1 MGKYAVKRVLSMI
14 PLLIVISIIIFMFV
28 RLMPGDPAR
37 QIGGPTATIGEIENI
52 RRELGLD
59 QPLVPQYLQW
69 ITGIFQG
76 DLGHSFT
83 NNTSVAELL
92 APRLPITIYLTIC
105 SITWSVIIGIII
117 GVIAAINRGRA
128 LDLLGMLIAIAG
140 ISLPNF
146 WLGLQLMQI
155 FSVNLG
161 IFPTGGLEDWRG
173 YVLPS
178 IAMGAGIMAIL
189 ARVTRSSM
197 IENLGKDY
205 IRTARAKGLPEP
217 RVIMVHAFK
226 NSSIDIITVTALQ
239 IGALIAGSVVVESV
253 FSIPGMGRLLVDS
266 IGFRDYEVV
275 QALIL
280 FFSFEYMVINLL
292 ADILYAVIN
301 PRVRYE

>member
-1 MGKYAVKRVLSMI
+1 MGKYVVKRILSMI
-14 PLLIVISIIIFMFV
+14 PLMFVVSIIVFLFI
-28 RLMPGDPAR
+28 RLIPGDPAR
-37 QIGGPTATIGEIENI
+37 QIGGPTATIGEIEAI
-52 RRELGLD
+52 RTQLGLD
-59 QPLVPQYLQW
+59 QPLVPQFIDW
-69 ITGIFQG
+69 ITGIFHG

-83 NNTSVAELL
+83 NNTSVVELL
-92 APRLPITIYLTIC
+92 APRLPITMYLTIC
-105 SITWSVIIGIII
+105 SITWSVILGVAI

-128 LDLLGMLIAIAG
+128 LDLIGMLIAIAG

-155 FSVNLG
+155 FAVNLRLL
-161 IFPTGGLEDWRG
+161 PTGGLTDWRG

-205 IRTARAKGLPEP
+205 IRTARAKGLPES

-239 IGALIAGSVVVESV
+239 IGALIAGSVVVETV
-253 FSIPGMGRLLVDS
+253 FSIPGLGRLLVDS

-280 FFSFEYMVINLL
+280 FFSFEYMAINLI
-292 ADILYAVIN
+292 ADVLYGIIN

>member
-1 MGKYAVKRVLSMI
+1 MGKYVLKRILSMI
-14 PLLIVISIIIFMFV
+14 PLLFVVSIIVFMFIH
-28 RLMPGDPAR
+28 LIPGDAAR
-37 QIGGPTATIGEIENI
+37 QVAGATATAGEVEAV

-59 QPLVPQYLQW
+59 QPLVPQYIQW

-76 DLGHSFT
+76 DLGVSYT
-83 NNTSVAELL
+83 NNTTVVELF
-92 APRLPITIYLTIC
+92 APRLPITMYLTIC
-105 SITWSVIIGIII
+105 SITWSVLIGIAI
-117 GVIAAINRGRA
+117 GVIAAVNRGRA
-128 LDLLGMLIAIAG
+128 LDMISMVIAIAG

-161 IFPTGGLEDWRG
+161 LLPTGGVADWRG
-173 YVLPS
+173 YILPS
-178 IAMGAGIMAIL
+178 ISMGAGIMAIL

-205 IRTARAKGLPEP
+205 VRTARAKGLPES

-239 IGALIAGSVVVESV
+239 IGALIAGSVVVETV
-253 FSIPGMGRLLVDS
+253 FSIPGLGRLLVDS

-280 FFSFEYMVINLL
+280 FFSFEYMVINLI
-292 ADILYAVIN
+292 ADVLYGIIN

>member
-28 RLMPGDPAR
+28 RLIPGDPAR

-280 FFSFEYMVINLL
+280 FFSFEYMAINLI
-292 ADILYAVIN
+292 ADVLYGIIN

>member
-1 MGKYAVKRVLSMI
+1 MGKYVVKRILSMI
-14 PLLIVISIIIFMFV
+14 PLMFVVSIIVFLFI
-28 RLMPGDPAR
+28 RLIPGDPAR
-37 QIGGPTATIGEIENI
+37 QIGGPTATIGEIEAI
-52 RRELGLD
+52 RTQLGLD
-59 QPLVPQYLQW
+59 QPLVPQFIDW
-69 ITGIFQG
+69 ITGIFHG

-83 NNTSVAELL
+83 NNTSVVELL
-92 APRLPITIYLTIC
+92 APRLPITMYLTIC
-105 SITWSVIIGIII
+105 SITWSVILGVAI

-128 LDLLGMLIAIAG
+128 LDLIGMLIAIAG

-155 FSVNLG
+155 FAVNLRLL
-161 IFPTGGLEDWRG
+161 PTGGLTDWTG
-173 YVLPS
+173 YILPS
-178 IAMGAGIMAIL
+178 VAMGAGIMAIL

-205 IRTARAKGLPEP
+205 IRTARAKGLPES

-239 IGALIAGSVVVESV
+239 IGALIAGSVVVETV
-253 FSIPGMGRLLVDS
+253 FSIPGLGRLLVDS

-280 FFSFEYMVINLL
+280 FFSFEYMAINLI
-292 ADILYAVIN
+292 ADVLYGIIN

>member
-28 RLMPGDPAR
+28 RLIPGDPAR

-59 QPLVPQYLQW
+59 QPLVPQYIQW

>member
-1 MGKYAVKRVLSMI
+1 MGKYVVQRILSMI
-14 PLLIVISIIIFMFV
+14 PLLFVISIIIFMFIH
-28 RLMPGDPAR
+28 LIPGDAAR
-37 QIGGPTATIGEIENI
+37 QVAGATATAGEVEAV
-52 RRELGLD
+52 RKQLGLD
-59 QPLVPQYLQW
+59 QPLVPQYIQW
-69 ITGIFQG
+69 VTGILQG
-76 DLGHSFT
+76 DLGVSYT
-83 NNTSVAELL
+83 NNTTVAELF

-105 SITWSVIIGIII
+105 SITWSVLFGIII
-117 GVIAAINRGRA
+117 GVVAAINRGRA
-128 LDLLGMLIAIAG
+128 LDLIGMLIAIAG

-173 YVLPS
+173 YILPS
-178 IAMGAGIMAIL
+178 VAMGAGIMAIL

-239 IGALIAGSVVVESV
+239 IGALIAGSVVVETV
-253 FSIPGMGRLLVDS
+253 FSIPGLGRLLVDS

-292 ADILYAVIN
+292 ADVLYAVIN

>member
-1 MGKYAVKRVLSMI
+1 MIKYIVKRLLQLI
-14 PLLIVISIIIFMFV
+14 PVIIVTSFLIYWAMNLTS
-28 RLMPGDPAR
+28 GDPALLIAGDKATPEMLE
-37 QIGGPTATIGEIENI
+37 QIREEMGLNDPFLVRYGRYMLGMIQGDMGES
-52 RRELGLD
+52 
-59 QPLVPQYLQW
+59 Y
-69 ITGIFQG
+69 ITGKDVFQTFMETLPNTLM
-76 DLGHSFT
+76 LGGAA
-83 NNTSVAELL
+83 VLIA
-92 APRLPITIYLTIC
+92 
-105 SITWSVIIGIII
+105 VIIALPLGIYT
-117 GVIAAINRGRA
+117 AIHQSTWKDNVGMVFA
-128 LDLLGMLIAIAG
+128 LFGTAM
-140 ISLPNF
+140 PNF

-197 IENLGKDY
+197 IENLGKYY
-205 IRTARAKGLPEP
+205 I

>member
-28 RLMPGDPAR
+28 RLIPGDPAR

-59 QPLVPQYLQW
+59 QPLVPQYIQW
-69 ITGIFQG
+69 ITGILQG
-76 DLGHSFT
+76 ELGHSFT
-83 NNTSVAELL
+83 NNTSVAVLL
-92 APRLPITIYLTIC
+92 APRLPLTIYRTIC
-105 SITWSVIIGIII
+105 SITWSVILGIII
-117 GVIAAINRGRA
+117 GVIASINRGRA

-178 IAMGAGIMAIL
+178 VAMGAGIMAIL

>member
-1 MGKYAVKRVLSMI
+1 MGKYVVKRVLSMI
-14 PLLIVISIIIFMFV
+14 PLMFVVSIIVFLFI
-28 RLMPGDPAR
+28 RLIPGDPAR
-37 QIGGPTATIGEIENI
+37 MIGGPTATAGEIAAI
-52 RRELGLD
+52 RSQLGLD
-59 QPLVPQYLQW
+59 QPLIPQFVQW
-69 ITGIFQG
+69 LGGIFQG

-83 NNTSVAELL
+83 NNTSVVELL
-92 APRLPITIYLTIC
+92 APRLPITMYLTIC
-105 SITWSVIIGIII
+105 SITWSVILGVII
-117 GVIAAINRGRA
+117 GVVAAVNRGRA
-128 LDLLGMLIAIAG
+128 LDLIGMLIAIAG

-155 FSVNLG
+155 FAVNLRLL
-161 IFPTGGLEDWRG
+161 PTGGLTDWTG
-173 YVLPS
+173 YILPS
-178 IAMGAGIMAIL
+178 VAMGAGIMCIL

-205 IRTARAKGLPEP
+205 IRTARAKGLPES

-239 IGALIAGSVVVESV
+239 IGALIAGSVVVETV
-253 FSIPGMGRLLVDS
+253 FSIPGLGRLLVDS

-280 FFSFEYMVINLL
+280 FFSFEYMAINLI
-292 ADILYAVIN
+292 ADVLYGIIN

>member
-28 RLMPGDPAR
+28 RLIPGDPAR

-59 QPLVPQYLQW
+59 QPLVPQYIQW

-83 NNTSVAELL
+83 NNTSVADLL

-105 SITWSVIIGIII
+105 SITWSVILGIII
-117 GVIAAINRGRA
+117 GVIASINRGRA

>member
-1 MGKYAVKRVLSMI
+1 MGKYILKRVLSMI
-14 PLLIVISIIIFMFV
+14 PLLFVVSVIVFLFIHLI
-28 RLMPGDPAR
+28 PGDAAR
-37 QIGGPTATIGEIENI
+37 QVAGATATAGEVEAV
-52 RRELGLD
+52 RKQLGLD
-59 QPLVPQYLQW
+59 QPLIPQYIQW
-69 ITGIFQG
+69 ITGIFHG
-76 DLGHSFT
+76 DLGVSYT
-83 NNTSVAELL
+83 NNTTVAELF
-92 APRLPITIYLTIC
+92 APRLPITLYLTIC
-105 SITWSVIIGIII
+105 SITWSVLIGIVI
-117 GVIAAINRGRA
+117 GVVAAINRGRT
-128 LDLLGMLIAIAG
+128 LDMVGMLIAIAG

-161 IFPTGGLEDWRG
+161 LLPTGGLEDWRG
-173 YVLPS
+173 YILPS

-205 IRTARAKGLPEP
+205 VRTARAKGLPES
-217 RVIMVHAFK
+217 RVIMAHAFK

-239 IGALIAGSVVVESV
+239 IGALIAGSVVVETV
-253 FSIPGMGRLLVDS
+253 FSIPGLGRLLVDS

-280 FFSFEYMVINLL
+280 FFSLEYMVINLI
-292 ADILYAVIN
+292 ADVLYALIN